1 MMTMMIQ
8 SNEDRYYEI
17 IDSSGYQLIV
27 LGEIGEQWTDEVLNV
42 FEVAGL
48 EVNLF
53 PWMQVVELRLQLEIL
68 YYPLTQLWHNGSLKT
83 EFTGYHNES
92 LKRII
97 EQIK

>member
-53 PWMQVVELRLQLEIL
+53 PWAQVVELRLQLEIL

>member
-1 MMTMMIQ
+1 MMIP

-17 IDSSGYQLIV
+17 IEASGYHLIV
-27 LGEIGEQWTDEVLNV
+27 FGEIGEQWTDEVLHV
-42 FEVAGL
+42 FQGEGL
-48 EVNLF
+48 EVDLF
-53 PWMQVVELRLQLEIL
+53 SWEASVALRLQLEVL

-92 LKRII
+92 LKDII

>member
-1 MMTMMIQ
+1 MTMMIQ
-8 SNEDRYYEI
+8 SNEEDKYYEI
-17 IDSSGYQLIV
+17 IDSSGYHLIV
-27 LGEIGEQWTDEVLNV
+27 FGEVGEQWTDEVLNV

-53 PWMQVVELRLQLEIL
+53 PWPQVTELRLQLEIL
-68 YYPLTQLWHNGSLKT
+68 YYPLTQLWHNGSLKA

-92 LKRII
+92 LKHVI

>member
-1 MMTMMIQ
+1 MTMMIQ

-27 LGEIGEQWTDEVLNV
+27 FGEIGEQWTDEVLNV

-53 PWMQVVELRLQLEIL
+53 PWTQVAELRLQLEIL
-68 YYPLTQLWHNGSLKT
+68 YYPLTQLWHNGSLKI
-83 EFTGYHNES
+83 EFIGYHNES